1 MVEVEIE
8 NDKYYHV
15 DATDHSDV
23 IKELDQDDNQDY
35 FAIVVV
41 EYLEVIRA
49 FVVDNLVEFVV
60 VVVVVDVCNHDPR
73 RNK

>member
-8 NDKYYHV
+8 NDRYYHV

-73 RNK
+73 KNK

>member
-1 MVEVEIE
+1 
-8 NDKYYHV
+8 
-15 DATDHSDV
+15 
-23 IKELDQDDNQDY
+23 
-35 FAIVVV
+35 VV

-73 RNK
+73 KNK